1 MATPFPRLTPAQ
13 FGNPANLR
21 FAYSGCQTVVYNR
34 NVMCNKNPKFRE
46 MVDGGI
52 RAALKF
58 KIFMKSSWH

>member
-34 NVMCNKNPKFRE
+34 
-46 MVDGGI
+46 
-52 RAALKF
+52 ALGEIIF
-58 KIFMKSSWH
+58 ELVYKILDKIIIIN